1 MSTNNNQANGEV
13 SVTEPTQVEILTKK
27 ISDFL
32 KQTGLQFSY
41 EEDEKFVT
49 FRYDFSHIK
58 RLIVFI
64 NKNMDGTVNNYVV
77 QLIIGFSVTFEYHNI
92 EWLNNSRFESFK
104 ELVNYTI
111 KNENGE

>member
-1 MSTNNNQANGEV
+1 MSTNNQANGEV
-13 SVTEPTQVEILTKK
+13 SVTEPTQVQILTKK

-41 EEDEKFVT
+41 EVDGQFVT
-49 FRYDFSHIK
+49 FRYDFSHNK

-77 QLIIGFSVTFEYHNI
+77 QLICGFSVTFEYHNI
-92 EWLNNSRFESFK
+92 AILNNSRFESFK
-104 ELVNYTI
+104 ELINYII